1 MERLEMLGDSGVGHD
16 KVVSAKNIVASKLGY
31 DKKDQ
36 AQSQSPN
43 ESREDQNTTK
53 ARWLVSNFGAKGLS
67 IVPLLTPEADL
78 WSGVVDGYSPFRLK
92 DLNSGCWRF
101 DGNGRM
107 PWLTKAKCCFS
118 LGSKPLE
125 MASNNKMKGLLK
137 GLRYISE
144 IFENE
149 KEPEMQIG
157 LPTDVKHVAHIGWD
171 GPSAVK
177 SAPSWMNEF
186 KSSPANNCEAREE
199 DPRRSVSQDEVNVEG
214 SRSRSSSATDMA
226 EVPKSSKRS
235 SNSSTGES
243 TGKEKSDKPK
253 HSKKSTKTTSSSKE
267 TSENPTKPKKKPKEP
282 KEHKE
287 PKEPNDPTDSDK
299 KSRRRKK
306 SKDCAEGSSRRSRT
320 RDLDNGSD
328 SGSVAGI
335 REDRLSGSGFDEGE
349 F

>member
-1 MERLEMLGDSGVGHD
+1 
-16 KVVSAKNIVASKLGY
+16 
-31 DKKDQ
+31 
-36 AQSQSPN
+36 
-43 ESREDQNTTK
+43 
-53 ARWLVSNFGAKGLS
+53 
-67 IVPLLTPEADL
+67 
-78 WSGVVDGYSPFRLK
+78 
-92 DLNSGCWRF
+92 
-101 DGNGRM
+101 
-107 PWLTKAKCCFS
+107 
-118 LGSKPLE
+118 

-171 GPSAVK
+171 GPSAAK

-186 KSSPANNCEAREE
+186 KSSPANNGDAREE
-199 DPRRSVSQDEVNVEG
+199 DPRKSVSQDGINVEG
-214 SRSRSSSATDMA
+214 PRSSSATDMA

-235 SNSSTGES
+235 SDSSTRNDSTGES

-253 HSKKSTKTTSSSKE
+253 HPKKSSKTTSSSSKE
-267 TSENPTKPKKKPKEP
+267 ASENATKPKKKPKEP

-287 PKEPNDPTDSDK
+287 PKEPKDPNEEDNQK
-299 KSRRRKK
+299 KSSRRKK
-306 SKDCAEGSSRRSRT
+306 SKDSAEGSSRRSRT

-328 SGSVAGI
+328 SGSVVGI
-335 REDRLSGSGFDEGE
+335 REERLNGSGFEGE

>member
-1 MERLEMLGDSGVGHD
+1 
-16 KVVSAKNIVASKLGY
+16 
-31 DKKDQ
+31 
-36 AQSQSPN
+36 
-43 ESREDQNTTK
+43 
-53 ARWLVSNFGAKGLS
+53 
-67 IVPLLTPEADL
+67 
-78 WSGVVDGYSPFRLK
+78 
-92 DLNSGCWRF
+92 
-101 DGNGRM
+101 
-107 PWLTKAKCCFS
+107 
-118 LGSKPLE
+118 

-199 DPRRSVSQDEVNVEG
+199 DHRKSVSQDGVNVEG
-214 SRSRSSSATDMA
+214 SRSQSSSATEMA

-243 TGKEKSDKPK
+243 TAKEKSDKPK
-253 HSKKSTKTTSSSKE
+253 HSKKSTKTTSSKE

-287 PKEPNDPTDSDK
+287 PKDPTDSDK
-299 KSRRRKK
+299 KSSRRKK

-335 REDRLSGSGFDEGE
+335 REERLSVDEGE